1 MKYSFLSFLL
11 FLSCLSARAQV
22 IKGQLV
28 DENSQ
33 PVEFANIVLYSL
45 PDSAYVQGV
54 VSDAQG
60 AFALNRYD
68 GQGVLRITSIGY
80 LSQYREYDGK
90 NVGVIKLLPDVHML
104 GEVVVKSTLPRTRV
118 KGDAMLTTVAGTVL
132 EKAGTADNLLDKIP
146 NVSSNNGSVSV
157 FGRGTPE
164 IYINKRKV
172 YDSSEL
178 DRLAAD
184 NIKSVEVVSNPGAQ
198 YGSEVKA
205 VIRITTKKAPGDG
218 LGLNSRTMARYNKE
232 WSFLEQLNFNYHT
245 GGWDIQGMLY
255 GWSGKSWSKKYLVQ
269 QTYLEQYWKQIS
281 ETDSKSSGKDVSGML
296 ALNYALNEKHSLGI
310 RYELSR
316 NPGSEYTYHV
326 PTTVYQ
332 DGLFNEESDSRNREY
347 VQSTNHQ
354 MNFYYNGECGEWE
367 MDFNADWLWKKNN
380 NNSRIAEK
388 SRFADEQIENRLIST
403 FAENDNSLYAA
414 KMVFAHPLFGG
425 KLSFGGEY
433 AFTRRT
439 NLYLNPEGILNDD
452 HSKIEEAGASFFAEY
467 RRSFGEVNVQAG
479 VRYENVA
486 FDYFEKDERKD
497 EQSKKY
503 SDFFPSVAVSFPVGK
518 VQFMLNYA
526 SDISRPSYSQLR
538 GNITYVNQYSYES
551 GNPFLKPTLTHNFIL
566 GTVYR
571 WINFSGG
578 FQHVE
583 DDMVFTSGAYSEDEP
598 KIALIKRVNVPA
610 YNKLFASLTFSP
622 VIGIW
627 RPMFSGRIMKQWYEA
642 DTPQGYRNLDNVLGM
657 LSWKNSLELPGGFVL
672 NADVVYRTRGDVQN
686 QRMMQDMWQMSMS
699 VYKECFNKKLSFLL
713 RGTDLFDT
721 GKNKVKMYAG
731 AVRMMELTEEP
742 NSRSVS
748 LTVRYKF
755 NSTKSKYKGTGAG
768 ESQKNRM

>member
-90 NVGVIKLLPDVHML
+90 DVGVIKLLPDVHML

-232 WSFLEQLNFNYHT
+232 WSFLEQLNLNYHT
-245 GGWDIQGMLY
+245 GGWDI
-255 GWSGKSWSKKYLVQ
+255 
-269 QTYLEQYWKQIS
+269 
-281 ETDSKSSGKDVSGML
+281 
-296 ALNYALNEKHSLGI
+296 
-310 RYELSR
+310 
-316 NPGSEYTYHV
+316 
-326 PTTVYQ
+326 
-332 DGLFNEESDSRNREY
+332 
-347 VQSTNHQ
+347 
-354 MNFYYNGECGEWE
+354 
-367 MDFNADWLWKKNN
+367 
-380 NNSRIAEK
+380 
-388 SRFADEQIENRLIST
+388 
-403 FAENDNSLYAA
+403 
-414 KMVFAHPLFGG
+414 
-425 KLSFGGEY
+425 
-433 AFTRRT
+433 
-439 NLYLNPEGILNDD
+439 
-452 HSKIEEAGASFFAEY
+452 
-467 RRSFGEVNVQAG
+467 
-479 VRYENVA
+479 
-486 FDYFEKDERKD
+486 
-497 EQSKKY
+497 
-503 SDFFPSVAVSFPVGK
+503 
-518 VQFMLNYA
+518 
-526 SDISRPSYSQLR
+526 
-538 GNITYVNQYSYES
+538 
-551 GNPFLKPTLTHNFIL
+551 
-566 GTVYR
+566 
-571 WINFSGG
+571 
-578 FQHVE
+578 
-583 DDMVFTSGAYSEDEP
+583 
-598 KIALIKRVNVPA
+598 
-610 YNKLFASLTFSP
+610 
-622 VIGIW
+622 
-627 RPMFSGRIMKQWYEA
+627 
-642 DTPQGYRNLDNVLGM
+642 
-657 LSWKNSLELPGGFVL
+657 
-672 NADVVYRTRGDVQN
+672 
-686 QRMMQDMWQMSMS
+686 
-699 VYKECFNKKLSFLL
+699 
-713 RGTDLFDT
+713 
-721 GKNKVKMYAG
+721 
-731 AVRMMELTEEP
+731 
-742 NSRSVS
+742 
-748 LTVRYKF
+748 
-755 NSTKSKYKGTGAG
+755 
-768 ESQKNRM
+768 